1 MLPINIKNKFGGVF
15 IFPLLLLTGCQEKKT
30 LPILGHKDTEVKGG
44 KVDTVYHQIPAFQFL
59 NQDSTWVSDRDYDGK
74 IYVADFFFTS
84 CPTIC
89 PKMKTQMLRLYERY
103 SNENQLALL
112 SFSIDPDFDQPHV
125 LKAYASRLHIKSP
138 KWNMVTG
145 EKAKIYELGQ
155 KSFMV
160 TAQEDKNEAGGFVHS
175 GAFILVDK
183 QRHVRGIYDGTNEQE
198 VNHLIEDIE
207 LLLKEK

>member
-1 MLPINIKNKFGGVF
+1 MPPINIKNKLGR
-15 IFPLLLLTGCQEKKT
+15 LLFFSILLFSACQEKKT
-30 LPILGHKDTEVKGG
+30 LPILGHKDTVVKGG
-44 KVDTVYHQIPAFQFL
+44 KVDTVYHQIPSFQFL
-59 NQDSTWVSDRDYDGK
+59 NQDSSWVSDKNYEGK

-103 SNENQLALL
+103 ANENQLGLL
-112 SFSIDPDFDQPHV
+112 SFSIDPDFDKPHI
-125 LKAYASRLHIKSP
+125 LKAYAARLQVKSP

-145 EKAKIYELGQ
+145 EKSKIYELGQ

-183 QRHVRGIYDGTNEQE
+183 QRHVRGIYDGTKEQE
-198 VNHLIEDIE
+198 VNHLMEDIE

>member
-1 MLPINIKNKFGGVF
+1 ML
-15 IFPLLLLTGCQEKKT
+15 LAACQEKKT
-30 LPILGHKDTEVKGG
+30 LPILGNKETIIKQG
-44 KVDTVYHQIPAFQFL
+44 KVDTLYQQIPAFQFL
-59 NQDSTWVSDRDYDGK
+59 NQDSSWVSDRDYAGK

-103 SNENQLALL
+103 ANENQLALL

-125 LKAYASRLHIKSP
+125 LKAYADRLHIKSP
-138 KWNMVTG
+138 KWNLVTG
-145 EKAKIYELGQ
+145 AKAKIYELGQ

-183 QRHVRGIYDGTNEQE
+183 QKHVRGIYDGTKEQE

>member
-1 MLPINIKNKFGGVF
+1 M
-15 IFPLLLLTGCQEKKT
+15 
-30 LPILGHKDTEVKGG
+30 GHKDTVVKNG
-44 KVDTVYHQIPAFQFL
+44 KVDTVYHQIPSFQFL
-59 NQDSTWVSDRDYDGK
+59 NQDSTWVSDKNYEGK

-103 SNENQLALL
+103 AHENQLALL
-112 SFSIDPDFDQPHV
+112 SFSIDPDFDRPHV
-125 LKAYASRLHIKSP
+125 LKAYASRLQVQSP

-183 QRHVRGIYDGTNEQE
+183 QRHVRGIYDGTQEQE
-198 VNHLIEDIE
+198 VNHLMEDIE

>member
-1 MLPINIKNKFGGVF
+1 ML
-15 IFPLLLLTGCQEKKT
+15 LAACQEKKT
-30 LPILGHKDTEVKGG
+30 LPILGNKETIIKQG
-44 KVDTVYHQIPAFQFL
+44 KVDTLYRQIPAFQFL
-59 NQDSTWVSDRDYDGK
+59 NQDSSWVSDRDYAGK

-103 SNENQLALL
+103 ANENQLALL

-125 LKAYASRLHIKSP
+125 LKAYADRLHIKSP
-138 KWNMVTG
+138 KWNLVTG
-145 EKAKIYELGQ
+145 AKAKIYELGQ

-183 QRHVRGIYDGTNEQE
+183 QKHVRGIYDGTKEQE